1 MHGLQEYII
10 PYTIS
15 QVVSLIIL
23 FLSWK
28 KPKWARISL
37 SVLFLYAGIYNL
49 FTGLNKPDEYL
60 GFAELA
66 LPVYRD
72 FILGW
77 FSHNNHIMIP
87 LIAIGQLA
95 VGIGVLL
102 KNSIAKTA
110 CIGIIIFLL
119 GIAPLMVGSA
129 FPFSITVSLGV
140 LLILRKGKMNYIW
153 KKNY

>member
-15 QVVSLIIL
+15 QVISLIIL
-23 FLSWK
+23 LLSWK
-28 KPKWARISL
+28 KPNWARISL
-37 SVLFLYAGIYNL
+37 SVVFLYAGIYNL
-49 FTGLNKPDEYL
+49 ILGFNKPDEYL
-60 GFAELA
+60 GFADLA
-66 LPVYRD
+66 LPFYRD

-87 LIAIGQLA
+87 LVAIGQLTA
-95 VGIGVLL
+95 GIGILL
-102 KNSIAKTA
+102 RTTLVKIA
-110 CIGIIIFLL
+110 CIGMIAFLL

-140 LLILRKGKMNYIW
+140 ILILRRGKMNYIW
-153 KKNY
+153 KKNH

>member
-1 MHGLQEYII
+1 MHDLQEYII

-15 QVVSLIIL
+15 QAVSLIIL
-23 FLSWK
+23 FLAWK
-28 KPKWARISL
+28 KPKWARIGL
-37 SVLFLYAGIYNL
+37 SILFLYASIYNL
-49 FTGLNKPDEYL
+49 FIGLNKPDEYL

-95 VGIGVLL
+95 VAIGILL
-102 KNSIAKTA
+102 RNTVAKIAF
-110 CIGIIIFLL
+110 IGIIVFLL

-129 FPFSITVSLGV
+129 FPFSVTVSLGV
-140 LLILRKGKMNYIW
+140 ILILRKGKLNYIW